1 MSAAKKR
8 TRAPAPDTFP
18 ALTQFLSGYLH
29 EDFVLDHK
37 TPEGARDA
45 FLNDANA
52 RERAAVAHEFEQFL
66 ATTHTLSWTDVRTGF
81 SALGGAWTPNSRA
94 ALNDFAHGFQTGPR
108 RRAK

>member
-8 TRAPAPDTFP
+8 GSAPDAFP
-18 ALTQFLSGYLH
+18 ALTEFLSGYLH

-45 FLNDANA
+45 FLKDANA

-66 ATTHTLSWTDVRTGF
+66 AATRAQSWTDVRTSF
-81 SALGGAWTPNSRA
+81 SALGGAWTPKSRA
-94 ALNDFAHGFQTGPR
+94 ALNDFARGFHQAGPK

>member
-8 TRAPAPDTFP
+8 VSAPDRFP

-37 TPEGARDA
+37 TPDGARDA
-45 FLNDANA
+45 FLKDANA
-52 RERAAVAHEFEQFL
+52 RERAAVAHEFERFL
-66 ATTHTLSWTDVRTGF
+66 ATAQTLSWTDVRKGF
-81 SALGGAWTPNSRA
+81 TSLGGAWTPKSRA
-94 ALNDFAHGFQTGPR
+94 ALNDFARAFQSGPR

>member
-8 TRAPAPDTFP
+8 ASAPDRFP

-29 EDFVLDHK
+29 QDFVLDHK

-52 RERAAVAHEFEQFL
+52 RERAAVADEFERFL
-66 ATTHTLSWTDVRTGF
+66 ATAETLSWTAARTGF
-81 SALGGAWTPNSRA
+81 SALGGAWTPKSRA
-94 ALNDFAHGFQTGPR
+94 ALNDFARGFHQAGPQR
-108 RRAK
+108 RVT